1 MHLAVW
7 SRRAFIED
15 DFSER
20 REWRISMNER
30 EELHAQFFASEAVL
44 VSSMTFEQLDNHI
57 LELEKILL
65 EGRARASAAVEE
77 KKKRVRKMS
86 DDEKDKLV
94 TRPNLSGTEALNSVT
109 KRKDRMTKMDKLQET
124 LAALGLNVDEVKS
137 ITGTVK
143 VNESSQGSLAA
154 KEEIKAKLELIAKPE
169 TSSSSSLP
177 ILSVDFSEAKT
188 ESVEAEIEA
197 AKDVQESSFDPS
209 KLFE

>member
-1 MHLAVW
+1 
-7 SRRAFIED
+7 
-15 DFSER
+15 
-20 REWRISMNER
+20 MNER